1 MSAAQRQFI
10 SRYDSQPPFFVGVDL
25 GGTFTKIG
33 LVDDYGRLLAWCQ
46 ETTESE
52 NGPEDTIRRIGKCIL
67 KLVKQADLTPQQIAR
82 VGLGAPGILDFAN
95 GRMVNPTNFPG
106 WNNFPVRDI
115 LANHCGLPVSF
126 VNDASAAAYGEFW
139 VGKGRQFHSMIMLT
153 LGTGV
158 GCGIIVGD
166 LIIEGENGHGTE
178 CGHIIVD
185 SSESARKC
193 SCGQIGHLEA
203 YASAKAVVRQAK
215 DLLANKKNV
224 SSLRDR
230 VAAGEAL
237 SALMIGEEAENG
249 DELSLSIVMDT
260 ARYIAI
266 GIISLMHTIDPTGIL
281 LGGSMTFNQPHWT
294 LGNRFLERIRMEVC
308 QRTFPTLAE
317 NLLIEFASLGPDA
330 GFLGA
335 AGVARMEF
343 RRRKG
348 PEATRQAQRKP
359 SDLI

>member
-1 MSAAQRQFI
+1 MIVQRQFI
-10 SRYDSQPPFFVGVDL
+10 TRHDAQPPFFIGVDL

-33 LVDDYGRLLAWCQ
+33 LVDDYGRLLAWC
-46 ETTESE
+46 EEPTESE
-52 NGPEDTIRRIGKCIL
+52 NGPEDTIRRIGKCII
-67 KLVKQADLTPQQIAR
+67 KLVEKADLTLSQIAR
-82 VGLGAPGILDFAN
+82 VGLGAPGILDFAG

-139 VGKGRQFHSMIMLT
+139 VGNGRMFHSMVMLT

-185 SSESARKC
+185 SADTAKKC
-193 SCGQIGHLEA
+193 SCGQLGHLES
-203 YASAKAVVRQAK
+203 YASAKAVVRAAK
-215 DLLANKKNV
+215 EALANPKTV
-224 SSLRDR
+224 SSLRGR
-230 VAAGEAL
+230 TEAGEPL
-237 SALMIGEEAENG
+237 TALMIGEEAEKG
-249 DELSLSIVMDT
+249 DEVCLAIVMDT
-260 ARYIAI
+260 AKYIAI
-266 GIISLMHTIDPTGIL
+266 GLVTLMHTIDPSGII
-281 LGGSMTFNQPHWT
+281 LGGNMTFNQPNWT
-294 LGNRFLERIRMEVC
+294 LGNRFLERIRQEVIR
-308 QRTFPTLAE
+308 RTFPTLAE
-317 NLLIEFASLGPDA
+317 NLTIEFASLGSDA

-348 PEATRQAQRKP
+348 PEATRQAQRNT
-359 SDLI
+359 SSLI

>member
-1 MSAAQRQFI
+1 MTAQRQFI
-10 SRYDSQPPFFVGVDL
+10 SRYDAQPPFFVGVDL
-25 GGTFTKIG
+25 GGSSTKIG

-46 ETTESE
+46 EPTESE

-67 KLVKQADLTPQQIAR
+67 KLIKQADLTPQQIAR

-139 VGKGRQFHSMIMLT
+139 VGKGRLFHSMVMLT

-185 SSESARKC
+185 SSEKGRKC
-193 SCGQIGHLEA
+193 SCGQPGHLEA
-203 YASAKAVVRQAK
+203 YASAKAVVREAGELLK
-215 DLLANKKNV
+215 DKKIV
-224 SSLRDR
+224 TSLRDR
-230 VAAGEAL
+230 VEAGETL
-237 SALMIGEEAENG
+237 TALMVGEEAERG
-249 DELSLSIVMDT
+249 DEVCLALVMET

-266 GIISLMHTIDPTGIL
+266 GLVTLMHTIDPSGIL
-281 LGGSMTFNQPHWT
+281 LGGSMTFHQPHWT
-294 LGNRFLERIRMEVC
+294 LGNRFLERIRQEVSR
-308 QRTFPTLAE
+308 RTFPTLAE
-317 NLLIEFASLGPDA
+317 NLVIEFASLGSDA

-348 PEATRQAQRKP
+348 PEATRQAQRN
-359 SDLI
+359 SSNLI